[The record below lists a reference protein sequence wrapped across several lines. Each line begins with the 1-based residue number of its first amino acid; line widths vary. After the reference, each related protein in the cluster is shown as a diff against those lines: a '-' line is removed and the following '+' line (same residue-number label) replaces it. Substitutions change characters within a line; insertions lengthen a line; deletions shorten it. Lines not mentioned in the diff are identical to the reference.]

1 MKRPRIVLADEHTLV
16 IEALRK
22 LLEPEFDVVHLA
34 TDGRAAVTTVS
45 ASKPD
50 VLLLEIALPLL
61 NGIDVAAQVQKT
73 SPNTKIVFVTAY
85 PDREHVTEALR
96 VGASGYLLKRSASVE
111 LFTAIR
117 EVVNGRSYLS
127 PLVTNE
133 LISTLRDAFATT
145 PEQLTLRQREILQL
159 IAEGYSLK
167 AISRMLNVSQ
177 KTVEYHKYG
186 MTQKLG
192 LRTNAELVQYAVAQG
207 IIKPRNS
214 ISRMNRKPRDRG
226 PIVH

>member
-1 MKRPRIVLADEHTLV
+1 VKRPRLILADEHTLV

-22 LLEPEFDVVHLA
+22 LLEPEFEVVHLA
-34 TDGRAAVTTVS
+34 ADGRAAVATAS
-45 ASKPD
+45 SSKPD
-50 VLLLEIALPLL
+50 ILLLEIALPLL

-85 PDREHVTEALR
+85 SDRDHVTEALR
-96 VGASGYLLKRSASVE
+96 VGAAGYVPKRSASTE
-111 LFTAIR
+111 LITAIR
-117 EVVNGRSYLS
+117 EIMNGRSYLS

-133 LISTLRDAFATT
+133 LISTFRDALATT

-167 AISRMLNVSQ
+167 NISKMLNVSQ

-192 LRTNAELVQYAVAQG
+192 LRTNAELVQYAIDQG
-207 IIKPRNS
+207 IVKPRS
-214 ISRMNRKPRDRG
+214 SVAGGGRRARDYRQ
-226 PIVH
+226 IAH

>member
-1 MKRPRIVLADEHTLV
+1 MKRPRLILADEHTLV

-22 LLEPEFDVVHLA
+22 LLEPEFEVVHLVA
-34 TDGRAAVTTVS
+34 DGRAAVAS
-45 ASKPD
+45 ASSSKPD

-85 PDREHVTEALR
+85 SDRDHVTEALR
-96 VGASGYLLKRSASVE
+96 VGAAGYVPKRSASTE
-111 LFTAIR
+111 LITAIR
-117 EVVNGRSYLS
+117 EIMNGRSYLS
-127 PLVTNE
+127 PLVTKE
-133 LISTLRDAFATT
+133 LISTFRDALATS

-167 AISRMLNVSQ
+167 NISKMLNVSQ

-192 LRTNAELVQYAVAQG
+192 LRTNAELVQYAIAQG
-207 IIKPRNS
+207 IVKPRNS
-214 ISRMNRKPRDRG
+214 LAGGGRRARDYRQ
-226 PIVH
+226 IAH